1 VVTTSHRDDE
11 TFAFAGP
18 AGSTGT
24 ATWSGGN
31 QGTRETATASVT
43 PPPMPSGGM
52 DLTAA
57 QAPQLIYEEA
67 VAVGT
72 PAAAAQ
78 QMAFGSSVT
87 ISSPSNV
94 TGSNAKDQLL
104 REVRVAHHNGDVLPG
119 NPSRYERLARVVGER

>member
-1 VVTTSHRDDE
+1 MVRTSHHDGE

-24 ATWSGGN
+24 ATWSGNN
-31 QGTRETATASVT
+31 QGTPQGATASVTNQGTPESATASVT
-43 PPPMPSGGM
+43 PPPMPSAGT

-57 QAPQLIYEEA
+57 QAAQLTYEEA

-72 PAAAAQ
+72 PVAAAQ

-87 ISSPSNV
+87 ISSTSNV
-94 TGSNAKDQLL
+94 TGSNVT
-104 REVRVAHHNGDVLPG
+104 ET
-119 NPSRYERLARVVGER
+119 